1 MKDYSKVKYVKYLQ
15 GECSYLTKDKVYKV
29 LRTYVKNRCLEIES
43 NLQDSAAITVNS
55 ECLHLGD
62 GGYWIPCDENGKEIE
77 L

>member
-15 GECSYLTKDKVYKV
+15 GECSYHEKGKTYKV
-29 LRTYVKNRCLEIES
+29 IKNYDDGYSYIES
-43 NLQDSAAITVNS
+43 ETKCYSYIQLHN

-62 GGYWIPCDENGKEIE
+62 CGYWIPCDENGKEIE